1 MQAANQKN
9 NLYYPET
16 SKSVFHEPMFLL
28 LVVGGQIY
36 CVPGDSNAGPMLMN
50 FGVGYPFML
59 PGEVKKI

>member
-1 MQAANQKN
+1 
-9 NLYYPET
+9 
-16 SKSVFHEPMFLL
+16 MFLL